1 VEYALQNATQPIKL
15 WEKIEIYVGEGSDAG
30 RYVARIEDFA
40 RDGLVVSSPEYI
52 TGGTLMR
59 NGSDCTVL
67 LTRRDAVY
75 EFHSCI
81 TVSGEGNNRRY
92 VLTPPGDVR
101 RVQRRQFVRIELVKP
116 FSFAIVPDRVTDEMS
131 FATLD
136 WRQTRTVNISGGGI
150 LMAAPVPIKT
160 GDLLLLKMKFF
171 GEVGLPLAL
180 GAICRRTV
188 TQKEQLLAGI
198 EFIRAENLTR
208 LFNEGQR
215 RLLPESASYFDQ
227 TMQNKLVN
235 YVFQE
240 QVRLRQ
246 KGLL

>member
-1 VEYALQNATQPIKL
+1 MQNATEPIKL
-15 WEKIEIYVGEGSDAG
+15 WEKIEIYVGEGADAG
-30 RYVARIEDFA
+30 RYIARIEDFE
-40 RDGLVVSSPEYI
+40 RNGLVISSPEYI

-59 NGSDCTVL
+59 DGSDCTVL

-75 EFHSCI
+75 EFHSRI
-81 TVSGEGNNRRY
+81 TTSGQGEDRRY
-92 VLTPPGDVR
+92 FLTPPGNIR

-116 FSFAIVPDRVTDEMS
+116 FAFALLPERVSDDMAFS
-131 FATLD
+131 SLK
-136 WRQTRTVNISGGGI
+136 WNQTKSINVSGGGMLI
-150 LMAAPVPIKT
+150 AAPVPIST

-171 GEVGLPLAL
+171 AEVGLPLAL
-180 GAICRRTV
+180 GAICRRTETV
-188 TQKEQLLAGI
+188 KGDLRAGI
-198 EFIRAENLTR
+198 EFVRAEHINKF
-208 LFNEGQR
+208 FNEGQR
-215 RLLPESASYFDQ
+215 RLLPESAAYFDQ